1 MPRRAGVLAG
11 GPLPAAQAVDV
22 VAQAAA
28 GLAAAH
34 AAGLVHRDIKPGNR
48 VISQN
53 RGALR
58 R

>member
-1 MPRRAGVLAG
+1 MLAG